1 MLVLALA
8 FYVALGI
15 LWRDERKTVTGEYEV
30 LLGEMEFQGSGVQQP
45 QLQDDAD
52 MVRWLEKQASHP

>member
-30 LLGEMEFQGSGVQQP
+30 LLGEIEFQGFGVQQP

-52 MVRWLEKQASHP
+52 MVRWLEKQAGHP